1 MSQNDS
7 PGTLD
12 LLRRS
17 VDDGGKLIQQEIQ
30 LAKQELAESVRSVVR
45 GVLAGIVVVI
55 ALLGFLVMGIV
66 TIVVATDPHWVAA
79 LIFTAVFL
87 AVALGLGAFALRTF
101 KRMSPLGKTRE
112 SIQEDIRWAKRQLKP
127 GSK

>member
-1 MSQNDS
+1 MSDNDA
-7 PGTLD
+7 PGTLE

-17 VDDGGKLIQQEIQ
+17 VDDGGRLIQQEIQ
-30 LAKQELAESVRSVVR
+30 LAKQELAESAKSVVK

-66 TIVVATDPHWVAA
+66 TIVVATNPHWVAA
-79 LIFTAVFL
+79 LIFTTLFLGVAV
-87 AVALGLGAFALRTF
+87 GLGAFALRTF
-101 KRMSPLGKTRE
+101 KHVRPLGQTRE
-112 SIQEDIRWAKRQLKP
+112 SIQEDIRWAKHQLRP